1 MAQSILGGAGGAK
14 GANQLWGQINA
25 AANQLGVGAA
35 GSVYGTGGKGVRIPV
50 HADTAAAQAA
60 INQIH
65 GKSVV
70 ISVSLDM
77 GGGGGGGGGGGHLTD
92 AQIKHVAEQVQAKLL
107 KQAKTN
113 RQTGV
118 SLPGY
123 GT

>member
-1 MAQSILGGAGGAK
+1 MNI
-14 GANQLWGQINA
+14 
-25 AANQLGVGAA
+25 
-35 GSVYGTGGKGVRIPV
+35 YGGGKGVKIPV

-70 ISVSLDM
+70 IDVKQYIS
-77 GGGGGGGGGGGHLTD
+77 GGGGGGGGGGGVLSPS
-92 AQIKHVAEQVQAKLL
+92 QIKQVTAQVQATLL

-113 RQTGV
+113 RRTGL